1 MNQFKPRTAS
11 TAALLVTAASFS
23 GIVNAG
29 SPDVLGVTMGMSAGD
44 AYNAV
49 KTVDATHRVAL
60 EQMAIP
66 VLLGDKPAVYK
77 MGPDTADPLNVFYV
91 NLTLPPNPQVVW
103 QVYHQLGQLHVTQE
117 QALASLTNKYG
128 AKYRSRVPVSPTGGT
143 LHWIYDEQ
151 GNLSDMP
158 FSQEAKCLQTN
169 GVMNP
174 FGAQTAGAVAP
185 GTRVRFTQPNGQ
197 LRQIP
202 PVFNPATLPECQHL
216 VWVEAT
222 VQGMGLLWTITVTI
236 TDWDLEHRSSI
247 ASINFLNGVATGQQ
261 NKELNQAEHT
271 AVPKL

>member
-1 MNQFKPRTAS
+1 MNPSVLRYLS
-11 TAALLVTAASFS
+11 PCALLPAVVLAA
-23 GIVNAG
+23 GVAG
-29 SPDVLGVTMGMSAGD
+29 AAPPDVLGVRMGMSAGD
-44 AYNAV
+44 VYNAV
-49 KTVDATHRVAL
+49 KAVDVQHRVAL
-60 EQMAIP
+60 EQIAIP
-66 VLLGDKPAVYK
+66 ELLGDKTAVYK
-77 MGPDTADPLNVFYV
+77 MGPDTSDPLNVFYV

-117 QALASLTNKYG
+117 QALASVTNKYG
-128 AKYRSRVPVSPTGGT
+128 AKYRSRLPVSPTGGT

-169 GVMNP
+169 GLMNP
-174 FGAQTAGAVAP
+174 FGAQSAGAVAP

-197 LRQIP
+197 IRQIP

-222 VQGMGLLWTITVTI
+222 VQGMGLIWTITITI

-247 ASINFLNGVATGQQ
+247 ASINSLNALATKQQ
-261 NKELNQAEHT
+261 NQELNQAQHT
-271 AVPKL
+271 EVPTL

>member
-1 MNQFKPRTAS
+1 MNRISPRDFAN
-11 TAALLVTAASFS
+11 AALVVTVMSCS
-23 GIVNAG
+23 GIASAG

-49 KTVDATHRVAL
+49 KAVDVQHRVAL
-60 EQMAIP
+60 EQIAIP
-66 VLLGDKPAVYK
+66 VLLADKTAVYK
-77 MGPDTADPLNVFYV
+77 MGPDTADPQNVFYV

-103 QVYHQLGQLHVTQE
+103 QVYHFLGQLHVTQE
-117 QALASLTNKYG
+117 QALASLTSKFG
-128 AKYRSRVPVSPTGGT
+128 AKYRSRLPVSPTGGT

-169 GVMNP
+169 GLMNP

-185 GTRVRFTQPNGQ
+185 GPRVNFTQPNGQ
-197 LRQIP
+197 IRQIP

-222 VQGMGLLWTITVTI
+222 IQGIGLIWSITVTI
-236 TDWDLEHRSSI
+236 TDYDLEHRSAI
-247 ASINFLNGVATGQQ
+247 ASINVLNALATKQQ
-261 NKELNQAEHT
+261 NKELNPAEHT
-271 AVPKL
+271 AVPSL